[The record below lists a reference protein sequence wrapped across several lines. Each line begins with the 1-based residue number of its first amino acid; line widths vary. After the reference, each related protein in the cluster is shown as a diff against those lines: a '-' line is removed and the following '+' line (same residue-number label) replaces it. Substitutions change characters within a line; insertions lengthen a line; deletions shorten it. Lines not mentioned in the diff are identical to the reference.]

1 MNIFIQKEAIKD
13 QCYQIF
19 KEKNLKTEKSY
30 SIFFSSIVMNRE
42 EKEDEEEVAEES
54 LAEGSHKSPSSKKS
68 NRSDSLNHTP
78 RLNNQPRISR
88 NNSQSSSLLNNTN
101 RMSLVETGG
110 AIAGPDGLPLRTT
123 TNVRNSTSGNPT
135 AASSASNTLK
145 RSGTLTRNNQVL
157 ILTYLVVSNI
167 GAPLFGPKM
176 CIMV

>member
-1 MNIFIQKEAIKD
+1 
-13 QCYQIF
+13 
-19 KEKNLKTEKSY
+19 
-30 SIFFSSIVMNRE
+30 MNRE

-110 AIAGPDGLPLRTT
+110 AMAGPDGLPLRTT

-157 ILTYLVVSNI
+157 ILTLTYLVVSNY
-167 GAPLFGPKM
+167 GAPFFGPKI

>member
-1 MNIFIQKEAIKD
+1 
-13 QCYQIF
+13 
-19 KEKNLKTEKSY
+19 
-30 SIFFSSIVMNRE
+30 MNRE

-88 NNSQSSSLLNNTN
+88 NNSQSSSLLNTN
-101 RMSLVETGG
+101 RMSLVEAG
-110 AIAGPDGLPLRTT
+110 ATGPDGLPLRTT
-123 TNVRNSTSGNPT
+123 SNVRNSTSGNPT